1 MTGTQYMSNHAEG
14 HHYGKTKGPQ
24 PILFGTELALWRETA
39 ATGVFCLF
47 FGVIGRVALA
57 DGVCHCCYEPSTIV
71 PAE

>member
-47 FGVIGRVALA
+47 FGV
-57 DGVCHCCYEPSTIV
+57 
-71 PAE
+71 